1 MIMPNFHVSMY
12 SSICIYIILYSE
24 VSNSRVRKILEIAFM
39 EH

>member
-12 SSICIYIILYSE
+12 SSICIYILYSE